1 MAFVLTLA
9 FVNGC
14 ATVISKM
21 INYRCTKIL
30 GTNNGSLVNYM
41 VASVLSLIL
50 LFVSSKSGI
59 DFYAFTE
66 APWWMYLGGAFGI
79 VAFIISMITLNKFI
93 ISMITLNKLKVMEST
108 ILLLV
113 GQLTAGILFDAF
125 VFRNISIGKILGIVL
140 VAIGIIWDNKI
151 SAGDRASAENK
162 STR

>member
-30 GTNNGSLVNYM
+30 GTYNGSRVKYV
-41 VASVLSLIL
+41 VATVLSFVL
-50 LFVSSKSGI
+50 LLCSSRLNI
-59 DFYAFTE
+59 DFYAFSK

-79 VAFIISMITLNKFI
+79 IAFLISMVTL
-93 ISMITLNKLKVMEST
+93 SRLKVMEST
-108 ILLLV
+108 ILLLI

-125 VFRNISIGKILGIVL
+125 LFKNFNLPKLAGILL
-140 VAIGIIWDNKI
+140 VAGGIIWDNKI
-151 SAGDRASAENK
+151 SSSVQE
-162 STR
+162 S

>member
-30 GTNNGSLVNYM
+30 GTYNGSLVNYV
-41 VASVLSLIL
+41 VATVLSFVL
-50 LFVSSKSGI
+50 LLCSSRLNI
-59 DFYAFTE
+59 DFYAFSK

-79 VAFIISMITLNKFI
+79 IAFLISMVTL
-93 ISMITLNKLKVMEST
+93 SRLKVMEST
-108 ILLLV
+108 ILLLI

-125 VFRNISIGKILGIVL
+125 LFKNFNLPKLAGILL
-140 VAIGIIWDNKI
+140 VAGGIFWDNKI
-151 SAGDRASAENK
+151 SSSAQE
-162 STR
+162 S

>member
-30 GTNNGSLVNYM
+30 GTYNGSLVNYV
-41 VASVLSLIL
+41 VASVLSFVL
-50 LFVSSKSGI
+50 LLASSHFQI
-59 DFYAFTE
+59 DLYAFSN

-79 VAFIISMITLNKFI
+79 VAFLISMITL
-93 ISMITLNKLKVMEST
+93 SRLKVMEST

-113 GQLTAGILFDAF
+113 GQLTAGILFDTF
-125 VFRNISIGKILGIVL
+125 VFRNISLPKLLGVFL
-140 VAIGIIWDNKI
+140 VATGIIWDNRI
-151 SAGDRASAENK
+151 AGSEK
-162 STR
+162 ES

>member
-14 ATVISKM
+14 ANVISKM
-21 INYRCTKIL
+21 INYRCTKVL
-30 GTNNGSLVNYM
+30 GTNNGSLVNYV
-41 VASVLSLIL
+41 VASVLSFIL
-50 LFVSSKSGI
+50 LLVSTKFDI

-79 VAFIISMITLNKFI
+79 IAFVVSMITL
-93 ISMITLNKLKVMEST
+93 SHLKVMEST

-113 GQLTAGILFDAF
+113 GQLTAGILFDTF
-125 VFRNISIGKILGIVL
+125 MFHNISGKKIFGILL

-151 SAGDRASAENK
+151 SASSKEA
-162 STR
+162 

>member
-30 GTNNGSLVNYM
+30 GTYNGSLVNYV
-41 VASVLSLIL
+41 VATVLSFVL
-50 LFVSSKSGI
+50 LLCSSRLNI
-59 DFYAFTE
+59 DFYAFSK

-79 VAFIISMITLNKFI
+79 IAFLISMVTL
-93 ISMITLNKLKVMEST
+93 SRLKVMEST
-108 ILLLV
+108 ILLLI

-125 VFRNISIGKILGIVL
+125 LFKNFNLPKLAGILL
-140 VAIGIIWDNKI
+140 VAGGIIWDNKI
-151 SAGDRASAENK
+151 SSSAQE
-162 STR
+162 